1 MAYATRTY
9 DFNTGTTLTEV
20 KQEGEFDAIY
30 AILNGTTAVDV
41 AVNGDFD
48 VSGAAVIVGDIKAVS
63 HTYTSAQTRYL
74 SMDAGCFV
82 PDDLESSSWSTDNAT
97 GRGNTTLWNSAQF
110 YSASMNL
117 PQGAIVTG
125 VKLYYYLDD
134 DSDDCNFDLYRNTLA
149 SATIDTMAT
158 GNGTG
163 TAGYDSVED
172 TTITN
177 ATIDNSTYS
186 YRMALECNPSIFSN
200 RTSFLGVVVTY
211 TVTVPLP

>member
-74 SMDAGCFV
+74 SMAGASFV
-82 PDDLESSSWSTDNAT
+82 PDDKAYDWDTDASK
-97 GRGNTTLWNSAQF
+97 GRGNGGNITIQSF
-110 YSASMNL
+110 SSSMDL
-117 PQGAIVTG
+117 PHGAIVTG
-125 VKLYYYLDD
+125 VKVYYWAGNLLNT
-134 DSDDCNFDLYRNTLA
+134 CGFDLYRITLA
-149 SATIDTMAT
+149 DGTNTTMAT
-158 GNGTG
+158 ANGTG
-163 TAGYDSVED
+163 TTGYDDIED
-172 TTITN
+172 TSISS
-177 ATIDNSTYS
+177 ATIDNSTYT
-186 YRMALECNPSIFSN
+186 YRMAIKLN
-200 RTSFLGVVVTY
+200 RLFATGPPFLLGVVVTY

>member
-9 DFNTGTTLTEV
+9 DFNTGTTLTET

-74 SMDAGCFV
+74 SMNAGSFV
-82 PDDLESSSWSTDNAT
+82 PDNGTYEWATDPEK
-97 GRGNTTLWNSAQF
+97 GRGNRLSLAPQIFSTSTD
-110 YSASMNL
+110 L
-117 PQGAIVTG
+117 PNGAIVTG
-125 VKLYYYLDD
+125 VKLYYWADD
-134 DSDDCNFDLYRNTLA
+134 ASDDCNVNLYRVTLA
-149 SATIDTMAT
+149 DGTNTTMAT
-158 GNGTG
+158 ANGTG
-163 TAGYDSVED
+163 TTGYTSTED
-172 TTITN
+172 TSISS

-186 YRMALECNPSIFSN
+186 YRMAITNDPSIWSLG
-200 RTSFLGVVVTY
+200 TSFLGVVVTY